1 MSWGLS
7 LLHGTERQIC
17 WIDMLSVLDRKERIG
32 ICYELRPLF
41 ITRNGS
47 GNLLNTCTISQGL
60 FMFWTE
66 RNVLFKRCK
75 ELYYTDRNRNA
86 TERNGTGILFNRLG
100 MSWGLSLLHGPEREI
115 CWIDMLLG
123 KGSLCSKQKG
133 TDREICSKDM
143 LWIRVCLFITRNGM
157 WNLFNRYVISWGL
170 FITRSGTGNLL
181 NRYAI
186 RQVLF
191 IF

>member
-1 MSWGLS
+1 VHQCDCKFLLFS
-7 LLHGTERQIC
+7 LLHGAEREIC
-17 WIDMLSVLDRKERIG
+17 CYYSSAIYVLDRKERIG

-115 CWIDMLLG
+115 CWIDRHIR
-123 KGSLCSKQKG
+123 QKG
-133 TDREICSKDM
+133 TDREICGLKQWM
-143 LWIRVCLFITRNGM
+143 CLC
-157 WNLFNRYVISWGL
+157 LHS
-170 FITRSGTGNLL
+170 
-181 NRYAI
+181 
-186 RQVLF
+186 VLF
-191 IF
+191 RSIEPFPDSRLQWTGCHIFK

>member
-1 MSWGLS
+1 VHQCDCKFLLFS
-7 LLHGTERQIC
+7 LLHGAEREIC
-17 WIDMLSVLDRKERIG
+17 CYYSSAIYVLDRKERIG

-133 TDREICSKDM
+133 TDREICGLKQ
-143 LWIRVCLFITRNGM
+143 WIPFRSVPLSLFPTLSQ
-157 WNLFNRYVISWGL
+157 W
-170 FITRSGTGNLL
+170 TGCH
-181 NRYAI
+181 
-186 RQVLF
+186 
-191 IF
+191 IFK